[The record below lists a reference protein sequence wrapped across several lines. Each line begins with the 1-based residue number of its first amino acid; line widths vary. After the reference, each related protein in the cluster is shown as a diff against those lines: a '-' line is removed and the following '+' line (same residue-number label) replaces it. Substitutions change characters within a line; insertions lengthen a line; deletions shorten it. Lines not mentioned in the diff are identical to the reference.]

1 MERLGKKPG
10 LRQKLLLAFL
20 LLVIMCFLAVL
31 QAVGR
36 MEEPGETVFT
46 AFEKANFAELS
57 CYIHREGYLDDAFY
71 LQEEKDAFIENAYRS
86 WEDGGLTLSFL
97 TKEEP
102 AGECEVRQKNY
113 IRAELQIGYLTGQS
127 GAERALEERQRL
139 LAFTDRLGIGGTV
152 YLELTGSFAGQLSGE
167 EKHIA
172 AESLLE
178 SMGAEQ
184 IASVDEE
191 DLYTVYAYAG
201 GAGETR
207 ELPEGAVNLNL
218 AVSYDEV
225 LDRTVFHLGC
235 PMIAVDY

>member
-31 QAVGR
+31 QSVGR

-113 IRAELQIGYLTGQS
+113 IRT
-127 GAERALEERQRL
+127 
-139 LAFTDRLGIGGTV
+139 
-152 YLELTGSFAGQLSGE
+152 
-167 EKHIA
+167 
-172 AESLLE
+172 
-178 SMGAEQ
+178 
-184 IASVDEE
+184 
-191 DLYTVYAYAG
+191 
-201 GAGETR
+201 
-207 ELPEGAVNLNL
+207 
-218 AVSYDEV
+218 
-225 LDRTVFHLGC
+225 
-235 PMIAVDY
+235 